1 MVGVKTAILLNM
13 EMKTAVITGAA
24 RGIGR
29 AITTTLGKSG
39 YRVVLLDKNF
49 PSDFDQY
56 IDGLTKDNV
65 PHLVLQVDI
74 TKPKER
80 AWLVGELKSTF
91 GSFHALVH
99 NAGVHFKTSFKALTP
114 SQYHHTMDVNLN
126 GAVFL
131 TQDLMPLL
139 QEDAAIVFVS
149 SIRAYVG
156 SDHGIDYAI
165 SKSGMLGAMRALA
178 VELAPRVRANAVAPF
193 SIDTTMLNEDSKAD
207 RKQRIEQTILK
218 RLGKPEDVANAVKF
232 LLSDEASFITGQ
244 VIHVNGGAYFG

>member
-1 MVGVKTAILLNM
+1 M
-13 EMKTAVITGAA
+13 ELKTAVITGAA

-29 AITTTLGKSG
+29 SITTALGKTG
-39 YRVVLLDKNF
+39 YRVVILDKDF
-49 PSDFDQY
+49 PTDFDDY
-56 IDGLTKDNV
+56 INGLTKDNI

-74 TKPKER
+74 TKTKER
-80 AWLVGELKSTF
+80 SWLLDELKSTF

-99 NAGVHFKTSFKALTP
+99 NAGVHFKTSFKDLTP

-131 TQDLMPLL
+131 TQELMPLF
-139 QEDAAIVFVS
+139 QENSAIVFIS

-193 SIDTTMLNEDSKAD
+193 SIDTTMLNEDSKLD
-207 RKQRIEQTILK
+207 RKQRIEQTLLK
-218 RLGKPEDVANAVKF
+218 KLGKPEDVANAVKF